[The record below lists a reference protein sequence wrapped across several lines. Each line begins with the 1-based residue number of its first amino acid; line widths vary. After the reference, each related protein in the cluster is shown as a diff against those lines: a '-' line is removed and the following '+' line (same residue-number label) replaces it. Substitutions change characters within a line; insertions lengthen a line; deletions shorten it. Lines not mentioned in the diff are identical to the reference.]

1 MRYPRWRRQNG
12 VDDNRRSPS
21 FERLVKE
28 ISKIRVIIADT
39 EIQSGR
45 VPASTKD
52 TRILSKVVERVEEEI
67 MSSLS
72 KKLLERSW
80 HTTTLI
86 HDELILKQSA
96 RFSSHSEESASLNSE
111 ASFSLREYED
121 FRGWPPGTLGVKICS
136 L

>member
-1 MRYPRWRRQNG
+1 MAMLFGMSYSRWRRQNG

-39 EIQSGR
+39 EMQSGR

-72 KKLLERSW
+72 KKLVER
-80 HTTTLI
+80 
-86 HDELILKQSA
+86 
-96 RFSSHSEESASLNSE
+96 
-111 ASFSLREYED
+111 
-121 FRGWPPGTLGVKICS
+121 G
-136 L
+136 